1 MMLKG
6 FLIGLVVAAM
16 LLASAI
22 CYAMAK
28 CASMDLDEG
37 DEWR

>member
-1 MMLKG
+1 MFKG
-6 FLIGLVVAAM
+6 ILIGIVAAAM

-22 CYAMAK
+22 CYAMAV
-28 CASMDLDEG
+28 CSTIDLDEG